1 MKLVIEAERAARS
14 LFNKQLPKTPI
25 STIRSRNYR
34 RNNKAVTFYLY
45 FIYMSLFK
53 DGRIR
58 IKVNKGGWEKKK
70 STIGPE
76 QCIEISRKMGYIYER
91 GQLYEKSECRMG
103 GDILMQA
110 VIPTIR
116 IQNGLP
122 VKLGI
127 HEGNK
132 IDTHR
137 ERARLN
143 HCLLQSINDKL
154 KELGINGELKIV
166 GKWQFHPNNELNN
179 IYAVIYSYY
188 INGQKIDQSMGEMKQ
203 NIVVIG
209 EVISKIIE
217 KFLKSK
223 DNKEIIII
231 IGDAEE
237 LNKEENVVNISR
249 SDFLEM
255 FWTTYGE
262 NVELLDHDYKGYAF
276 YDIIPDIK
284 GYENL
289 IVLPFALSLS
299 SERVVPK

>member
-1 MKLVIEAERAARS
+1 
-14 LFNKQLPKTPI
+14 
-25 STIRSRNYR
+25 
-34 RNNKAVTFYLY
+34 
-45 FIYMSLFK
+45 MSLFK
-53 DGRIR
+53 EGRIS
-58 IKVNKGGWEKKK
+58 IKVNRGAWEKKK

-76 QCIEISRKMGYIYER
+76 QCITISRKIGYIYER
-91 GQLYEKSECRMG
+91 GQLYQKSECRMG
-103 GDILMQA
+103 GDSLMQC
-110 VIPTIR
+110 VVPTIR
-116 IQNGLP
+116 IENGLP

-127 HEGNK
+127 YEGKK
-132 IDTHR
+132 IDPHR

-143 HCLLQSINDKL
+143 HCLLQTINDKL
-154 KELGINGELKIV
+154 KELGLNGELKIV
-166 GKWQFHPNNELNN
+166 GKWQFRPNNELKN
-179 IYAVIYSYY
+179 IYAVRYSYY
-188 INGQKIDQSMGEMKQ
+188 INGKKIDQNMEEVKQ

-217 KFLKSK
+217 KCLKSI

-237 LNKEENVVNISR
+237 LKKEENVVNISR

-284 GYENL
+284 GYENH
-289 IVLPFALSLS
+289 IVLPFEINLS